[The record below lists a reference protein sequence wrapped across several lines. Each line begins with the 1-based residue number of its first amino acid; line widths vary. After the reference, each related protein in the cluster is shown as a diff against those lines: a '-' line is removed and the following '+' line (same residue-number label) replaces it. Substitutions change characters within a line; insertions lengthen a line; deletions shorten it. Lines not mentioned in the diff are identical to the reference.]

1 MVPHICFYVSHIY
14 DYKYM
19 VYIYSYI
26 WFCYIHIYDYQ
37 YMVYIYSYIWFVIC
51 TYMIANIWFEFS
63 PYMIDNFDLYMGD
76 HICALIY
83 ALAPGI
89 HMLPTYDHMF
99 VYMVY
104 RHMIHM
110 PVYGPIWACRHMV
123 LIYGSVFLWDD
134 STFDEKQGHVSVQK
148 EAGVTTS

>member
-1 MVPHICFYVSHIY
+1 
-14 DYKYM
+14 
-19 VYIYSYI
+19 
-26 WFCYIHIYDYQ
+26 
-37 YMVYIYSYIWFVIC
+37 
-51 TYMIANIWFEFS
+51 MIANIWFKFS

-110 PVYGPIWACRHMV
+110 PVYGPI
-123 LIYGSVFLWDD
+123 YGYSDIWFPYMGVFTHEMSHDLL
-134 STFDEKQGHVSVQK
+134 
-148 EAGVTTS
+148 

>member
-51 TYMIANIWFEFS
+51 TYMIANIWFKFS

-110 PVYGPIWACRHMV
+110 PVYGPI
-123 LIYGSVFLWDD
+123 YGYADIWFSYMGRF
-134 STFDEKQGHVSVQK
+134 SHEM
-148 EAGVTTS
+148 EP